1 MRRETRAERAA
12 WTSYIE
18 GTPAQQP
25 NKYGAVREE
34 KYASGRESRIAGE
47 LAALERMGNIRE
59 LKEQVSFTLVEGQG
73 RIRPIKYIADF
84 VYRDRDGTQHICD
97 AKGYTKNPVYRLKKK
112 LMKLLH
118 GLEIEEL

>member
-1 MRRETRAERAA
+1 M
-12 WTSYIE
+12 E
-18 GTPAQQP
+18 GVDPAP
-25 NKYGAVREE
+25 ANKYHAVREG
-34 KYASGRESRIAGE
+34 KYASGGEARIAGE
-47 LAALERMGNIRE
+47 LAALERMGNIRD